1 MSLEWIDGR
10 YDHNELSGNKAFQEI
25 FPGKLFRNAPLGF
38 IDVGARGGVHSLLS
52 PIAEITAVLGFE
64 PDETSCKEVNDAFA
78 AGKTPW
84 ASLKVLPV
92 ALADDAGEAT
102 LHQCTAPT
110 NDSLLPVNKALS
122 HRYKMDKFAQT
133 GQVKVL
139 TQTLD
144 SVLFGQL
151 ASENHW
157 GELIKLDTQGTEYEI
172 LKGADRTLRERAIAL
187 FVEVEFCQIYQDQ
200 KLFSELELL
209 LRGYGFSF
217 YGFHSTHERSCKLL
231 DKKSFLGRERLLHA
245 DAVFFK
251 DPLPGASARPKLNER
266 GNAVL
271 FTCAMILGYFDFALE
286 LARVTFA
293 TGATDQKVVEK
304 LINSFAYHDPLGA
317 ATLAHKLAEEVTAH
331 PEYSNVAVGRFV
343 DRYRA
348 ICNFEDVIVN
358 LAKN

>member
-1 MSLEWIDGR
+1 MALEWIDGR
-10 YDHNELSGNKAFQEI
+10 YALDELAGNRIFKEI
-25 FPGKLFRNAPLGF
+25 LPSKLLRGSPMGF

-52 PIAEITAVLGFE
+52 PIASITAVLGFE
-64 PDETSCKEVNDAFA
+64 PDEAACREVNETFA
-78 AGKTPW
+78 AGGSPW

-92 ALADDAGEAT
+92 ALSNDAGEAT
-102 LHQCTAPT
+102 LYRCTAAT
-110 NDSLLPVNKALS
+110 NDSLLPVNQAFS
-122 HRYKMDKFAQT
+122 RRYKMDKFGQT
-133 GQVKVL
+133 GQTAL
-139 TQTLD
+139 RTQSLD

-151 ASENHW
+151 AGESHW
-157 GELIKLDTQGTEYEI
+157 GELIKLDTQGTEFEI
-172 LKGADRTLRERAIAL
+172 LKGADRTLRERTIAL

-200 KLFSELELL
+200 KLFSELEML

-251 DPLPGASARPKLNER
+251 DPLPGASAKTTLDER

-286 LARVTFA
+286 LACATFA
-293 TGATDQKVVEK
+293 NTGADHTAVET
-304 LINSFAYHDPLGA
+304 LINSFAHHNPTDA
-317 ATLAHKLAEEVTAH
+317 ALAARGLADEVAAS
-331 PEYSNVAVGRFV
+331 PKNANVALGRFV

-348 ICNFEDVIVN
+348 ICNFEDVIIN
-358 LAKN
+358 S